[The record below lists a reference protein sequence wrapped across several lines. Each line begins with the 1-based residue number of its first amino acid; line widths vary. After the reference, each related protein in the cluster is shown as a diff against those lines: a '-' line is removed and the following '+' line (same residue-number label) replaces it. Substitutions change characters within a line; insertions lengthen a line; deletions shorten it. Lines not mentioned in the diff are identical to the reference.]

1 MNNKPLVSII
11 IPTYK
16 SSNTLK
22 RAVISVLNQTY
33 KNIEV
38 IVVDDNNPD
47 TEHRTKTEAV
57 MKEFEKNSRVKYIKH
72 ERNKNGAAARN
83 TGFRHSKGEYI
94 CFLDDDDV
102 FLEKKVEKQVEFLQ
116 ENGQFDGVYTW
127 RYQHGNVISYDK
139 SGDLSEE
146 ILSLAF
152 TPYTSSIMIKREC
165 YDFLN
170 GFDESY
176 KRHQD
181 FEFLLRFFKHFSIG
195 LVKEPLVEIRG
206 NEVDNRLHGK
216 EMEQLKDQFLSQ
228 FNSYILDI
236 DKRKKGFKNYVYSV
250 HYSHVFWDYVIRS
263 EIKNALTLFTKYT
276 KICGLSFWK
285 AVIKTFLKKLK
296 IKISM
301 LRGQE

>member
-181 FEFLLRFFKHFSIG
+181 FEFLLRFFQHFSIG
-195 LVKEPLVEIRG
+195 VIKEPLVEIKG
-206 NEVDNRLHGK
+206 NDVDNRLHGK
-216 EMEQLKDQFLSQ
+216 EMELLKDQFLSQ
-228 FNSYILDI
+228 FEPFIQSI
-236 DKRKKGFKNYVYSV
+236 DQKKKGFKIHVYAM
-250 HYSHVFWDYVIRS
+250 HYSDVFWDYLIRK
-263 EIKNALTLFTKYT
+263 EFKNAFQLFSKYT
-276 KICGLSFWK
+276 KICGLVFWK
-285 AVIKTFLKKLK
+285 AIFSTFVKKVR
-296 IKISM
+296 IKIAM
-301 LRGQE
+301 LLGKK